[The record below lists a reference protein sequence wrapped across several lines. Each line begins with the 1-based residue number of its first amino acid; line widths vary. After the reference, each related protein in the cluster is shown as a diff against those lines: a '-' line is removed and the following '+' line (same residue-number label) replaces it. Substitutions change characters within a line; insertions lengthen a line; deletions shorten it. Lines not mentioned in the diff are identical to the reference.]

1 MIHEATHRTK
11 RSSVCRRASFRAQ
24 LRYSVDAD
32 VAHPVLAPSTI
43 EGEHFPLAEPY
54 RLRAVERTATTKP
67 TAAEPCSTPWYRLT
81 KRSALS
87 FFDVSLWGRK
97 ASGDKDAAARVA
109 WCRAPRHEARPP
121 AAAAGGRW
129 ARVPDCERLAVRRG
143 RNESALRAARESPAG
158 GGPLAT
164 SSQSPRIRPE
174 GPLTGQSR
182 RLRSQQQPVR
192 ARAAPRRRL

>member
-1 MIHEATHRTK
+1 M
-11 RSSVCRRASFRAQ
+11 
-24 LRYSVDAD
+24 
-32 VAHPVLAPSTI
+32 
-43 EGEHFPLAEPY
+43 
-54 RLRAVERTATTKP
+54 RAVERTATTKP

-121 AAAAGGRW
+121 AAAGGGRW

-182 RLRSQQQPVR
+182 RLRSQRQPVR
-192 ARAAPRRRL
+192 ARAAPRRRLACQRRRRVSSGGDARAAAQRGRGGGGHRRSSSAPAAPSRTLSPTGHTL